1 MPSPLVVL
9 GGTFDPVHHAHL
21 RTALEIQQLLGND
34 TVVHL
39 MPSGDPR
46 HRAAPHASAL
56 HRLEMLKLAVSGE
69 SRLVVSDMEVKRTG
83 ATYTVDTLEELRAKE
98 GPDRPIIF
106 VMGGDAFLSLPKW
119 HRWVEIIR
127 LAHIMVINRPN
138 WSNIGQGELSEFLL
152 RHNATSLNE
161 LTELPSG
168 RIAECALTQLDI
180 SSTQVRTLLK
190 AGQSPRFLIPDL
202 VLDYI
207 RSHHLYGSTD
217 A

>member
-21 RTALEIQQLLGND
+21 RTALEIQQLLGRD
-34 TVVHL
+34 TEVQL
-39 MPSGDPR
+39 LPCGDPR
-46 HRAAPHASAL
+46 HRAAPHASAR
-56 HRLEMLKLAVSGE
+56 HRLEMLRLAVSFEPG
-69 SRLVVSDMEVKRTG
+69 LVVSDREVNRTG
-83 ATYTVDTLEELRAKE
+83 ATYTVDTLIELREEE
-98 GPDRPIIF
+98 GPERPIIF

-119 HRWVEIIR
+119 HRWVEIIQ

-138 WSNIGQGELSEFLL
+138 WSNNGQGELSELL
-152 RHNATSLNE
+152 RRHTATNLNE

-180 SSTQVRTLLK
+180 SSTQVRALIK
-190 AGQSPRFLIPDL
+190 DGQSPRFLIPDL